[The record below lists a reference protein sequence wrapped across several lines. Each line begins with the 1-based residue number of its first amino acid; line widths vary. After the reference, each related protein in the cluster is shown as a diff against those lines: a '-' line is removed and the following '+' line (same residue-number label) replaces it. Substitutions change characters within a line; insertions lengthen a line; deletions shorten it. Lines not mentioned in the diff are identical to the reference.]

1 MSLLDSEL
9 TKIVYI
15 GPPKAGGVPGKCWH
29 LAGPNAGA
37 QGVHL
42 ESGMK
47 GHMFGPVDLLVSEGA
62 KQDGATFLRSIRGKR
77 EFDLPITIG
86 GETMRGFFQVHDEWF
101 RSLNTDV
108 PGHLAFFTRYNGWH
122 FSRVQLDSAP
132 EPLSG
137 VDPAFN
143 YSESY
148 VIGATAMDPAYLSFD
163 EVVTWTNEL
172 GTNEGTLLQRN
183 AAHMPGWP
191 RYTMNGPGR
200 FWIEDPLDSESDM
213 RALQTPELLAGE
225 ELRID
230 THPRRP
236 TARLYSAAT
245 GFNGRNVWGQL
256 GGRRWLKSIPPWT
269 SKEVVVR
276 VEGGTLESKVTSQL
290 TPRGTRPY

>member
-1 MSLLDSEL
+1 MSLLRSEQ

-15 GPPKAGGVPGKCWH
+15 GPPKRDGTPGKPWH
-29 LAGPNAGA
+29 LAGPNFGLQGA
-37 QGVHL
+37 FL
-42 ESGMK
+42 ETGMK

-77 EFDLPITIG
+77 EYDLPVTIFG
-86 GETMRGFFQVHDEWF
+86 DTMREFFQRHDEFF
-101 RSLNTDV
+101 RSTSTDV

-122 FSRVQLDSAP
+122 YTRVQLDSAP
-132 EPLSG
+132 EPVSG
-137 VDPAFN
+137 GDPAGD

-148 VIGATAMDPAYLSFD
+148 VVGVTAMDPAYLSFD
-163 EVVTWTNEL
+163 EEHQWTNTL
-172 GTNEGTLLQRN
+172 GTNEGVLRIRN
-183 AAHMPGWP
+183 AAHLEMWP

-200 FWIEDPLDSESDM
+200 FWIGDPIDSDDEI
-213 RALQTPELLAGE
+213 RILQVPELHEGE

-256 GGRRWLKSIPPWT
+256 GGRRWLKPIQPWS

-276 VEGGTLESKVTSQL
+276 VEGGSTKSSVIVHG
-290 TPRGTRPY
+290 TPRGTRPF